1 MKDELENN
9 IYYGDEEIVEDDN
22 VEVRKEFLSEFFG
35 IFIKVFFN
43 FETSL
48 IQVGPRLMGL
58 FFLSSPNLSIL
69 YFSV

>member
-48 IQVGPRLMGL
+48 ITK
-58 FFLSSPNLSIL
+58 
-69 YFSV
+69 